1 MDELEKTAQETAEE
15 TGGMAPDAGE
25 QQAPAGEQGVP
36 GGGEDFEPLLRGRYK
51 GEIEARVLRIVDGRL
66 RGLRQENERLRQ
78 MAAAAEAARQ
88 REQEAQLQAAMEFAV
103 IRARQQM
110 AQAIASGGRRVA
122 ENGGRR
128 RSVSRWD
135 PRGHSGAE
143 LAAKRKRVQDGEKLR
158 IKQGRE
164 NMEMNLQMFAEITQT
179 TAGLSAEMKTYYGME
194 LLENAKQQLV
204 HNQFAATKGL
214 PAGGGK
220 TVEWRKFGA
229 FDKALKHL
237 TEGETPDGSGISV
250 SYITKE
256 LAQYGDYTTVSD
268 MLDLTAIDDVVL
280 EITDRHGSN
289 MGLTLDTVTRNEIQ
303 QGKQVIYA
311 PKIGSDG
318 TKTDVTSRMTLDK
331 DCRMTSELVAKAA
344 TQLKK
349 MNAPTF
355 DGKYVCIIHPSVAF
369 DLRQD
374 EAWIAAHQY
383 AGATELFSGEIGE
396 LHGVRFVETTE
407 AKIYR
412 GEDLAADSRTLKVN
426 GNVMAST
433 DVTFNGGTVAAGAL
447 AGRYV
452 VLGGTRCQVVSN
464 TDAKLVLDKTV
475 TVGDKEVIYPG
486 EGGKQGCAVY
496 GCLFLGKGAYGVVD
510 LSEGTEVIVK
520 PRGSSG
526 TADPLDQR
534 SSVGW
539 KGVHAAAILYDEYM
553 VRVECGS
560 SYSDEDKAN

>member
-1 MDELEKTAQETAEE
+1 MELN
-15 TGGMAPDAGE
+15 
-25 QQAPAGEQGVP
+25 
-36 GGGEDFEPLLRGRYK
+36 Y
-51 GEIEARVLRIVDGRL
+51 
-66 RGLRQENERLRQ
+66 
-78 MAAAAEAARQ
+78 
-88 REQEAQLQAAMEFAV
+88 
-103 IRARQQM
+103 
-110 AQAIASGGRRVA
+110 
-122 ENGGRR
+122 
-128 RSVSRWD
+128 
-135 PRGHSGAE
+135 
-143 LAAKRKRVQDGEKLR
+143 
-158 IKQGRE
+158 
-164 NMEMNLQMFAEITQT
+164 QMFADVNTQT
-179 TAGLSAEMKTYYGME
+179 TGGLSAEMKTYYGME
-194 LLENAKQQLV
+194 LLENAKPQLV
-204 HNQFAATKGL
+204 HNQFAATKPL
-214 PAGGGK
+214 PVGGGK

-229 FDKALKHL
+229 FDKALTPL
-237 TEGETPDGSGISV
+237 TEGVTPDGSGISV

-280 EITDRHGSN
+280 EITDRHGNN

-303 QGKQVIYA
+303 QGNQVIYA
-311 PKIGSDG
+311 PVLGEGGKQ
-318 TKTDVTSRMTLDK
+318 TAVTSRVALTPACK
-331 DCRMTSELVAKAA
+331 MTSELVAKAA

-383 AGATELFSGEIGE
+383 AAATELFSGEIGE

-407 AKIYR
+407 A
-412 GEDLAADSRTLKVN
+412 GS
-426 GNVMAST
+426 
-433 DVTFNGGTVAAGAL
+433 L

-452 VLGGTRCQVVSN
+452 LIGGKRYKVLSN
-464 TDAKLVLDKTV
+464 TGSAMTLAEAITAADNA
-475 TVGDKEVIYPG
+475 VIYPG
-486 EGGKQGCAVY
+486 EGGAEGCAVY
-496 GCLFLGKGAYGVVD
+496 GCLFVGKGAYGVVD

-539 KGVHAAAILYDEYM
+539 KGIHAAAILYDEYM

-560 SYSDEDKAN
+560 SYSKEDKAN

>member
-1 MDELEKTAQETAEE
+1 MELN
-15 TGGMAPDAGE
+15 
-25 QQAPAGEQGVP
+25 
-36 GGGEDFEPLLRGRYK
+36 Y
-51 GEIEARVLRIVDGRL
+51 
-66 RGLRQENERLRQ
+66 
-78 MAAAAEAARQ
+78 
-88 REQEAQLQAAMEFAV
+88 
-103 IRARQQM
+103 
-110 AQAIASGGRRVA
+110 
-122 ENGGRR
+122 
-128 RSVSRWD
+128 
-135 PRGHSGAE
+135 
-143 LAAKRKRVQDGEKLR
+143 
-158 IKQGRE
+158 
-164 NMEMNLQMFAEITQT
+164 QMFADANTQT
-179 TAGLSAEMKTYYGME
+179 TGGLSAEMKTYYGME
-194 LLENAKQQLV
+194 LLENAKPQLV
-204 HNQFAATKGL
+204 HNQFAATKPL
-214 PAGGGK
+214 PVGGGK
-220 TVEWRKFGA
+220 TVEWRKFGS
-229 FDKALKHL
+229 FDKALTPL
-237 TEGETPDGSGISV
+237 TEGVTPDGSGISV

-280 EITDRHGSN
+280 EITDRHGNN

-303 QGKQVIYA
+303 QGNQVIYA
-311 PKIGSDG
+311 PVLNADG
-318 TKTDVTSRMTLDK
+318 TQTAVTSRTALTPACK
-331 DCRMTSELVAKAA
+331 MTSELVAKAA

-383 AGATELFSGEIGE
+383 AAATELFSGEIGE

-412 GEDLAADSRTLKVN
+412 GTDLAQNSRTLLVN
-426 GNVMAST
+426 GAVVDDTEVAF
-433 DVTFNGGTVAAGAL
+433 DGGTVAAGAL

-452 VLGGTRCQVVSN
+452 KIGTNRVKVVSN
-464 TDAKLVLDKTV
+464 TASKMVVSTSV
-475 TVGDKEVIYPG
+475 TVSDNAVIQPA
-486 EGGKQGCAVY
+486 EGGKDGCAVY
-496 GCLFLGKGAYGVVD
+496 GCLFIGKGAYGVVD

-560 SYSDEDKAN
+560 SYSGEDKAN

>member
-1 MDELEKTAQETAEE
+1 
-15 TGGMAPDAGE
+15 
-25 QQAPAGEQGVP
+25 
-36 GGGEDFEPLLRGRYK
+36 
-51 GEIEARVLRIVDGRL
+51 
-66 RGLRQENERLRQ
+66 
-78 MAAAAEAARQ
+78 
-88 REQEAQLQAAMEFAV
+88 
-103 IRARQQM
+103 
-110 AQAIASGGRRVA
+110 
-122 ENGGRR
+122 
-128 RSVSRWD
+128 
-135 PRGHSGAE
+135 
-143 LAAKRKRVQDGEKLR
+143 
-158 IKQGRE
+158 
-164 NMEMNLQMFAEITQT
+164 MEMNLQMFAENTQT

-194 LLENAKQQLV
+194 LLENAKPALV
-204 HNQFAATKGL
+204 HNQFAATKPL
-214 PAGGGK
+214 PVGGGK

-229 FDKALKHL
+229 FDKALKPL
-237 TEGETPDGSGISV
+237 TEGVTPDGSGISV

-383 AGATELFSGEIGE
+383 AAATELFSGEIGE

-407 AKIYR
+407 AKIFC
-412 GEDLAADSRTLKVN
+412 GADLAKNSRNLAVN
-426 GNVMAST
+426 GA
-433 DVTFNGGTVAAGAL
+433 VTNSATVSFDGGTVDSGSL

-452 VLGGTRCQVVSN
+452 LIGGKRYKVLSN
-464 TDAKLVLDKTV
+464 TGSAMTLAEAITAADNA
-475 TVGDKEVIYPG
+475 VIYPG
-486 EGGKQGCAVY
+486 EGGAEGCAVY
-496 GCLFLGKGAYGVVD
+496 GCLFVGKGAYGVVD

-539 KGVHAAAILYDEYM
+539 KGIHAAAILYDEYM

-560 SYSDEDKAN
+560 SYSGEDKAN

>member
-1 MDELEKTAQETAEE
+1 MSERNMELQLF
-15 TGGMAPDAGE
+15 AGE
-25 QQAPAGEQGVP
+25 
-36 GGGEDFEPLLRGRYK
+36 
-51 GEIEARVLRIVDGRL
+51 
-66 RGLRQENERLRQ
+66 
-78 MAAAAEAARQ
+78 
-88 REQEAQLQAAMEFAV
+88 
-103 IRARQQM
+103 
-110 AQAIASGGRRVA
+110 
-122 ENGGRR
+122 
-128 RSVSRWD
+128 
-135 PRGHSGAE
+135 
-143 LAAKRKRVQDGEKLR
+143 
-158 IKQGRE
+158 
-164 NMEMNLQMFAEITQT
+164 MNTQT
-179 TAGLSAEMKTYYGME
+179 TGGLSAEMKTYYGME
-194 LLENAKQQLV
+194 LLENARPQLV

-214 PAGGGK
+214 PVGGGK

-229 FDKALKHL
+229 FDKALTPL
-237 TEGETPDGSGISV
+237 TEGVTPDGSGISV

-280 EITDRHGSN
+280 EITDRHGAN

-303 QGKQVIYA
+303 QGNQVIYA
-311 PKIGSDG
+311 PKIGTDG
-318 TKTDVTSRMTLDK
+318 TKTEVTSRAELDSSCK
-331 DCRMTSELVAKAA
+331 MTSELVAKAA

-383 AGATELFSGEIGE
+383 AAATELFSGEIGE

-412 GEDLAADSRTLKVN
+412 GGDLASDSRTLTVN
-426 GNVMAST
+426 GA
-433 DVTFNGGTVAAGAL
+433 VTANAEVSFTGGTVAANAL

-452 VLGGTRCQVVSN
+452 LLGGKRVKVASN
-464 TDAKLVLDKTV
+464 TAAKLVLEEAV
-475 TVGDKEVIYPG
+475 TVSDKAVIYPG
-486 EGGKQGCAVY
+486 EGGKDGCAVY

-560 SYSDEDKAN
+560 SYSGEDKAN

>member
-1 MDELEKTAQETAEE
+1 MK
-15 TGGMAPDAGE
+15 
-25 QQAPAGEQGVP
+25 
-36 GGGEDFEPLLRGRYK
+36 
-51 GEIEARVLRIVDGRL
+51 
-66 RGLRQENERLRQ
+66 
-78 MAAAAEAARQ
+78 
-88 REQEAQLQAAMEFAV
+88 
-103 IRARQQM
+103 
-110 AQAIASGGRRVA
+110 
-122 ENGGRR
+122 
-128 RSVSRWD
+128 
-135 PRGHSGAE
+135 
-143 LAAKRKRVQDGEKLR
+143 
-158 IKQGRE
+158 
-164 NMEMNLQMFAEITQT
+164 MNLQMFAEANTQT
-179 TAGLSAEMKTYYGME
+179 TGGLSAEMKTYYGME
-194 LLENAKQQLV
+194 LLENAKPQLV

-229 FDKALKHL
+229 FDKALKPL
-237 TEGETPDGSGISV
+237 TEGVTPDGSGISV

-303 QGKQVIYA
+303 QGNQVIYA
-311 PKIGSDG
+311 PQKKADG
-318 TKTDVTSRMTLDK
+318 TSAEVLSRYALDGQCK
-331 DCRMTSELVAKAA
+331 MTSELVAKAA

-383 AGATELFSGEIGE
+383 AAATELFSGEIGE

-412 GEDLAADSRTLKVN
+412 GENLAGDVRSLKVK
-426 GNVMAST
+426 GNTVSGAE
-433 DVTFNGGTVAAGAL
+433 VGFQGGTVAANAL

-452 VLGGTRCQVVSN
+452 MIGGSRCKVISN
-464 TDAKLVLDKTV
+464 TTAKLVLDTEV
-475 TVGDKEVIYPG
+475 TAAEGDAIYPG
-486 EGGKQGCAVY
+486 EGGKNGCAVY
-496 GCLFLGKGAYGVVD
+496 GCLFIGKGAYGVVD

-539 KGVHAAAILYDEYM
+539 KGIHAAAILYDEYM

>member
-1 MDELEKTAQETAEE
+1 MK
-15 TGGMAPDAGE
+15 
-25 QQAPAGEQGVP
+25 
-36 GGGEDFEPLLRGRYK
+36 
-51 GEIEARVLRIVDGRL
+51 
-66 RGLRQENERLRQ
+66 
-78 MAAAAEAARQ
+78 
-88 REQEAQLQAAMEFAV
+88 
-103 IRARQQM
+103 
-110 AQAIASGGRRVA
+110 
-122 ENGGRR
+122 
-128 RSVSRWD
+128 
-135 PRGHSGAE
+135 
-143 LAAKRKRVQDGEKLR
+143 
-158 IKQGRE
+158 
-164 NMEMNLQMFAEITQT
+164 MNLQMFAEANTQT
-179 TAGLSAEMKTYYGME
+179 TGGLSAEMKTYYGME
-194 LLENAKQQLV
+194 LLENAKPQLV

-229 FDKALKHL
+229 FDKALKPL
-237 TEGETPDGSGISV
+237 TEGVTPDGSGISV

-311 PKIGSDG
+311 PKLG
-318 TKTDVTSRMTLDK
+318 TNGAKTEITSRTALDQ

-383 AGATELFSGEIGE
+383 AAATELFSGEIGE

-412 GEDLAADSRTLKVN
+412 GENLAGDVRSLKVK
-426 GNVMAST
+426 GNTVSAAE
-433 DVTFNGGTVAAGAL
+433 VGFQGGTVAANAL

-452 VLGGTRCQVVSN
+452 MIGGSRCKVISN
-464 TDAKLVLDKTV
+464 TTAKLVLDTEV
-475 TVGDKEVIYPG
+475 TAAEGDAIYPG
-486 EGGKQGCAVY
+486 EGGKNGCAVY
-496 GCLFLGKGAYGVVD
+496 GCLFIGKGAYGVVD

-539 KGVHAAAILYDEYM
+539 KGIHAATILYDEYM